1 MIASAPETLIDMNI
15 PLPKLSAKNLEELL
29 KFYIALAEGIPELR
43 VRDDREK
50 DLAPLI
56 AFKLLHKSDENSD
69 MYGFTTGYTITKT
82 GKAAIDTVVDAFD
95 TTASMLVVRSP
106 SDSPPGAVS

>member
-1 MIASAPETLIDMNI
+1 MNA
-15 PLPKLSAKNLEELL
+15 LPKLSVKNLEELL
-29 KFYIALAEGIPELR
+29 NFYIASAEGIPELR

-69 MYGFTTGYTITKT
+69 MYGFTTGYTITKI

-95 TTASMLVVRSP
+95 TAASTLATARSP
-106 SDSPPGAVS
+106 SDSPPGAS